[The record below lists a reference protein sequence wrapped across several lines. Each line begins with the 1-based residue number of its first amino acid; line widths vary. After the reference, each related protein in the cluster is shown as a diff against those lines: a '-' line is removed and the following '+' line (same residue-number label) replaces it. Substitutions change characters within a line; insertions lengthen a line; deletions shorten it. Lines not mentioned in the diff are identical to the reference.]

1 LIILDQI
8 SFIPYPTFLSQLLA
22 GENLMLTE
30 TVALNPV
37 KVSPSVKPKVVLKKS
52 PITGEELAAL
62 GDIGRTELI
71 KGEIIYLMPTGH
83 PHGFYESNISGTLYT
98 FMRTR
103 KLGRVLSGEVGIY
116 TQRRPDTVRGADV
129 AFISHERLAQV
140 QSKSFLDVCPELIV
154 EVMSPDDT
162 WSEVQDKLEE
172 YFAVGAKLIWVAD
185 PKRQRV
191 HVYRSL
197 TDLDVLSVQDTLT
210 GGEVLPGFQ
219 VTVAELFDS

>member
-1 LIILDQI
+1 MLAEAI
-8 SFIPYPTFLSQLLA
+8 TF
-22 GENLMLTE
+22 
-30 TVALNPV
+30 NPV
-37 KVSPSVKPKVVLKKS
+37 TISPSFKSTVVVKKT

-83 PHGFYESNISGTLYT
+83 PHGFYEGNITGFL
-98 FMRTR
+98 FAFVKKH
-103 KLGRVLSGEVGIY
+103 KLGRVLPGEVGIY

-129 AFISHERLAQV
+129 AFISHERFAQV

-162 WSEVQDKLEE
+162 WSEVNDKLAE
-172 YFAVGAKLIWVAD
+172 YFAVAAKLIWIVD
-185 PKRQRV
+185 PRKQRI
-191 HVYRSL
+191 HLYRSL
-197 TDLDVLSVQDTLT
+197 TDLEVLSVQDTLT

-219 VTVAELFDS
+219 VAVAELFDS

>member
-1 LIILDQI
+1 M
-8 SFIPYPTFLSQLLA
+8 LA
-22 GENLMLTE
+22 E
-30 TVALNPV
+30 T
-37 KVSPSVKPKVVLKKS
+37 VVLKPIQTTVSSRRTVVKAS

-62 GDIGRTELI
+62 GDIGRTELV

-83 PHGFYESNISGTLYT
+83 PHSFYEGNITIALGIFVREHKL
-98 FMRTR
+98 
-103 KLGRVLSGEVGIY
+103 LGRVLPGEVGIY
-116 TQRRPDTVRGADV
+116 TQRHPDTVRGADV

-162 WSEVQDKLEE
+162 WDEVHEKLEE
-172 YFAVGAKLIWVAD
+172 YFAVGAKLIWVVA
-185 PKRQRV
+185 PRRQRL

-197 TDLDVLSVQDTLT
+197 TDLDVLTVQDTLT

-219 VTVAELFDS
+219 VPVAELFG

>member
-1 LIILDQI
+1 M
-8 SFIPYPTFLSQLLA
+8 LA
-22 GENLMLTE
+22 E

-37 KVSPSVKPKVVLKKS
+37 KISSSRQVVVKPS

-62 GDIGRTELI
+62 GDLGRTELV

-83 PHGFYESNISGTLYT
+83 PHSFYEGNITGFL
-98 FMRTR
+98 FAFVREH
-103 KLGRVLSGEVGIY
+103 KLGRVLPGEVGIY
-116 TQRRPDTVRGADV
+116 THRRPDTVRGADV

-140 QSKSFLDVCPELIV
+140 QSKSFLDICPELIV

-162 WSEVQDKLEE
+162 WSEVHEKLEE
-172 YFAVGAKLIWVAD
+172 YFAVGAKLIWVLD
-185 PKRQRV
+185 PRRQCL

-197 TDLDVLSVQDTLT
+197 TDLDVLTEKDTLT

-219 VTVAELFDS
+219 VPVAELLS

>member
-1 LIILDQI
+1 
-8 SFIPYPTFLSQLLA
+8 
-22 GENLMLTE
+22 
-30 TVALNPV
+30 
-37 KVSPSVKPKVVLKKS
+37 
-52 PITGEELAAL
+52 
-62 GDIGRTELI
+62 
-71 KGEIIYLMPTGH
+71 
-83 PHGFYESNISGTLYT
+83 
-98 FMRTR
+98 
-103 KLGRVLSGEVGIY
+103 
-116 TQRRPDTVRGADV
+116 
-129 AFISHERLAQV
+129 V

-162 WSEVQDKLEE
+162 WSEVQDKLAE
-172 YFAVGAKLIWVAD
+172 YFAVGAKSIWVAD